1 MKPWTILLVLLL
13 ILLIAYSI
21 YLVWS
26 IQSPVKEGFET
37 QTVTFDLKIT
47 PNKPITNPHPPA
59 NQLFNLITDTSSA
72 PLPASAEPTGPEP
85 APKTAG
91 YSTPGNV
98 VVPEFKMNTPTSMSI
113 DFNDAAET
121 IIYVEPD
128 HKGTTGAR
136 EAIMFPKYF
145 SLEVSFGD
153 VNNPYKLHL
162 DASNNSLTVFNEV
175 KEVPSQTDGN
185 TMIKELTI
193 VQSAVGL
200 GVPIFDASKNKV
212 GYVISDIPPK
222 KYGFTITVKEYV
234 IDRLKLVFLHS

>member
-26 IQSPVKEGFET
+26 IPSPTLEGFET
-37 QTVTFDLKIT
+37 QNVTFDLKIT

-59 NQLFNLITDTSSA
+59 NQLFNLITDTSFV

-98 VVPEFKMNTPTSMSI
+98 VLPEFKMNTPTSMPI
-113 DFNDAAET
+113 DFNET
-121 IIYVEPD
+121 VETFIYVEPD
-128 HKGTTGAR
+128 HKGNTGVR

-145 SLEVSFGD
+145 SLEVSFSD
-153 VNNPYKLHL
+153 VNNRYKLHL
-162 DASNNSLTVFNEV
+162 DASNNSMTTFNEV
-175 KEVPSQTDGN
+175 TLVPSKTDGN

-193 VQSAVGL
+193 VQSAAGL
-200 GVPIFDASKNKV
+200 GVSIFDPSKNKI
-212 GYVISDIPPK
+212 GYVISDLPPTQ
-222 KYGFTITVKEYV
+222 YGFKLTIKEYV
-234 IDRLKLVFLHS
+234 IDRLKLVFLPS